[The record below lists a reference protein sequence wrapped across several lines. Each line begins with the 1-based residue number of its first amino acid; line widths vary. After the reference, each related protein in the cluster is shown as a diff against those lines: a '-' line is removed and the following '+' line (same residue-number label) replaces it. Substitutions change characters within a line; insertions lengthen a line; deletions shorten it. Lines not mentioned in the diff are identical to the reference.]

1 MTNHTTGRREFLQA
15 STALASIVAFGF
27 GPSAHA
33 QTPIEQLKILC
44 PAPAGSI
51 PDTVARKVAE
61 QLGASYPKGAIVDNR
76 PGATGLVAFNAL
88 KAGPVDGSVVL
99 LAPGTFATVNPYLYA
114 KQPYDPAVDVQP
126 VTVAAEATLGLAV
139 GPTVPESVGNVRE
152 LLDWMR
158 ANPRLANVGSPG
170 AGTLLHL
177 LEVMLFKEAGVPWQH
192 VAYPGG
198 PQALVDLLGGQIAA
212 LVLPEGIL
220 RQHKATGKLRV
231 LATSSAQR
239 SAYMPDVPTFVE
251 QGHRNLVVREWF
263 AFFLPGKA
271 SAAVVDATWQTLR
284 QGIARPELAT
294 ALAVAGM
301 TPAPSTPAAMAE
313 RIAQEQ
319 RYWAPVI
326 QSAGVRIES

>member
-1 MTNHTTGRREFLQA
+1 MNT
-15 STALASIVAFGF
+15 
-27 GPSAHA
+27 
-33 QTPIEQLKILC
+33 
-44 PAPAGSI
+44 PAPVHAFAQRQQSNPWDQAAAGWNEHGDVI
-51 PDTVARKVAE
+51 RRWLRDVTGAMLDAAR
-61 QLGASYPKGAIVDNR
+61 I
-76 PGATGLVAFNAL
+76 T
-88 KAGPVDGSVVL
+88 AG
-99 LAPGTFATVNPYLYA
+99 
-114 KQPYDPAVDVQP
+114 
-126 VTVAAEATLGLAV
+126 
-139 GPTVPESVGNVRE
+139 
-152 LLDWMR
+152 
-158 ANPRLANVGSPG
+158 
-170 AGTLLHL
+170 
-177 LEVMLFKEAGVPWQH
+177 
-192 VAYPGG
+192 
-198 PQALVDLLGGQIAA
+198 
-212 LVLPEGIL
+212 
-220 RQHKATGKLRV
+220 LRV

-271 SAAVVDATWQTLR
+271 SAAVVDATWQILR

>member
-1 MTNHTTGRREFLQA
+1 MTHQPACRREFLRTSA
-15 STALASIVAFGF
+15 TLTSALAFGLA
-27 GPSAHA
+27 PRAYA
-33 QTPIEQLKILC
+33 QTSIEQLKILC
-44 PAPAGSI
+44 PTPAGSI

-61 QLGASYPKGAIVDNR
+61 QLGASYPKGVLVDNR

-99 LAPGTFATVNPYLYA
+99 LAPGTFATVNPYLFA

-139 GPTVPESVGNVRE
+139 GPTVPDSVASVRD
-152 LLDWMR
+152 LLEWMR
-158 ANPRLANVGSPG
+158 ANPKLANVGSPG

-177 LEVMLFKEAGVPWQH
+177 LEVMLFKQAGVPWQH

-271 SAAVVDATWQTLR
+271 STAVIEATSQALR
-284 QGIARPELAT
+284 QGIARPDLAT

-301 TPAPSTPAAMAE
+301 IPAPSTPAAMAE

-319 RYWAPVI
+319 RFWAPVI
-326 QSAGVRIES
+326 ASAGVRIES

>member
-1 MTNHTTGRREFLQA
+1 MTHPTTGRRAFLRT
-15 STALASIVAFGF
+15 STALASTLILGVA
-27 GPSAHA
+27 PNARA
-33 QTPIEQLKILC
+33 QGTVEQLKILC
-44 PAPAGSI
+44 PTPAGSI

-61 QLGASYPKGAIVDNR
+61 QLGASYPKGTIVDNR

-88 KAGPVDGSVVL
+88 KASPADGSVVL

-114 KQPYDPAVDVQP
+114 KQPYDPAVDLQP
-126 VTVAAEATLGLAV
+126 VSVAAEATLGLAV
-139 GPTVPESVGNVRE
+139 GQAVPDSVGNVRE
-152 LLDWMR
+152 LLAWMR
-158 ANPRLANVGSPG
+158 ANPKLANVGSPG

-177 LEVMLFKEAGVPWQH
+177 LEVMLFKEANVAWQH
-192 VAYPGG
+192 IAYPGG
-198 PQALVDLLGGQIAA
+198 PQALADLLGGQIAA

-231 LATSSAQR
+231 LATSSVKR

-251 QGHRNLVVREWF
+251 QGHHNLVVREWY
-263 AFFLPGKA
+263 AFFMPGPA
-271 SAAVVDATWQTLR
+271 RPDVVEATAQALR
-284 QGIARPELAT
+284 QGLARPELAS

-313 RIAQEQ
+313 RIAQEK

>member
-1 MTNHTTGRREFLQA
+1 MTNQTTRRREFLQA
-15 STALASIVAFGF
+15 CAALTSALTIGIA
-27 GPSAHA
+27 PSAKA

-76 PGATGLVAFNAL
+76 PGAIGLVAFNAL

-114 KQPYDPAVDVQP
+114 KQPYDPVVDVQP
-126 VTVAAEATLGLAV
+126 VSVAAEATLALAV
-139 GPTVPESVGNVRE
+139 GPGVPESVANVRD

-177 LEVMLFKEAGVPWQH
+177 LEVMLFKEAGVAWQH

-212 LVLPEGIL
+212 LVLPEGL
-220 RQHKATGKLRV
+220 FRQHKATGKLRV

-239 SAYMPDVPTFVE
+239 SAYLPDVPTFVE
-251 QGHRNLVVREWF
+251 QGHRNLVVREWY

-271 SAAVVDATWQTLR
+271 SPAVVEATSQALR
-284 QGIARPELAT
+284 QGIARPELAA

-301 TPAPSTPAAMAE
+301 TPAPSTPTAMAE

>member
-1 MTNHTTGRREFLQA
+1 MTHCNTDRREFLQA
-15 STALASIVAFGF
+15 STALASTLAFGIA
-27 GPSAHA
+27 SKAHA
-33 QTPIEQLKILC
+33 QSAVEQLKILC
-44 PAPAGSI
+44 PTPAGGI

-61 QLGASYPKGAIVDNR
+61 QLGTSYPKGAIVDNR
-76 PGATGLVAFNAL
+76 PGAIGLVAFNAL
-88 KAGPVDGSVVL
+88 KSGPVDGSVVL

-114 KQPYDPAVDVQP
+114 KQPYDPAIDVQP

-139 GPTVPESVGNVRE
+139 GPTVPESVANVRD
-152 LLDWMR
+152 LLNWMR
-158 ANPRLANVGSPG
+158 TNPRLANVGSPG

-177 LEVMLFKEAGVPWQH
+177 LEVMLFKDAGVQWQH

-239 SAYMPDVPTFVE
+239 SAYLPDVPTFVE
-251 QGHRNLVVREWF
+251 QGHRNLVVREWY
-263 AFFLPGKA
+263 AFFLPGK
-271 SAAVVDATWQTLR
+271 SSPAVADATSQALR

-313 RIAQEQ
+313 RITQEQ

-326 QSAGVRIES
+326 QSAGVRFEA